1 MGSKMYVSSKHQ
13 QIAWSELPSKLLKD
27 DYKILK
33 NFKFSEN
40 HKFQKMGEVWH

>member
-1 MGSKMYVSSKHQ
+1 MSQANINKLLGLNFL
-13 QIAWSELPSKLLKD
+13 EKLLKD